1 MRNPLERLAL
11 PGPPPLVI
19 TLGVTLLA
27 AFTQALVVAVFLAT
41 RVLSLRDWPWLFGGW
56 AGAVALTATLTY
68 ALGGVIWRPFSWLHQ
83 TISRLLTGELEPAHE
98 LRRGETG
105 DLLTAFGLLAR
116 ELQGYRKLEIDRLI
130 LEKNELRSAID
141 SMSEGLLILDL
152 ALRPVLANPALR
164 RLAHAGQTSTP
175 AQAADPDLEDRHL
188 FADRWADPDRVAQL
202 DAALLEHPERPSVA
216 VLELVNPTRFVK
228 RTSSPL
234 YDAEGQQVGHV
245 LVYLDLTG
253 ELEADR
259 LKSEFVSNASHELR
273 TPVTSMRLLIET
285 LLDGAHEDPATRL
298 SFLSDLERE
307 AARLHE
313 LVNDLLD
320 LSALESRRGVN
331 LARVDVREVLREAIA
346 TVQPQATGGELE
358 LLHHLPDDPLWLRVD
373 PVRFGQIFVNLLAN
387 AIKFTPRGGRVEL
400 TVRVHD
406 EAVLFRVSDTGIGI
420 PAVDLPHVFD
430 RFFRVSR
437 DRGRRQG
444 GSGLGLSI
452 VRQAVELHG
461 GQIDVRSVEAGG
473 TTFTVHLP
481 RLERVER
488 EPSET

>member
-27 AFTQALVVAVFLAT
+27 AFTQSLVVGVFLAT

-68 ALGGVIWRPFSWLHQ
+68 ALGGVVWRPFSWLHQ
-83 TISRLLTGELEPAHE
+83 TITRLLTGELEPAQE
-98 LRRGETG
+98 PPRGETR
-105 DLLTAFGLLAR
+105 DLLAAFGLLAR
-116 ELQGYRKLEIDRLI
+116 ELQGYRTLEIDRLI
-130 LEKNELRSAID
+130 LEKNELRAAID

-152 ALRPVLANPALR
+152 ALRPVLVNPALR
-164 RLAHAGQTSTP
+164 RLARSGQKT
-175 AQAADPDLEDRHL
+175 DPDLADHHL
-188 FADRWADPDRVAQL
+188 FADRWVDPERVARL
-202 DAALLEHPERPSVA
+202 DAALLAHPERPGVA
-216 VLELVNPTRFVK
+216 VLELREPTRFVK

-234 YDAEGQQVGHV
+234 YGADGQQVGHV

-273 TPVTSMRLLIET
+273 TPVTSMRLLTET
-285 LLDGAHEDPATRL
+285 LLDGAHEDLETRL
-298 SFLSDLERE
+298 SFLTDLERE

-320 LSALESRRGVN
+320 LSTLESRRGGSLE
-331 LARVDVREVLREAIA
+331 LADIGEVLREAIA
-346 TVQPQATGGELE
+346 TVQPQATGADLE
-358 LLHHLPDDPLWLRVD
+358 LRHHLPRRPLLLRVD
-373 PVRFGQIFVNLLAN
+373 RVRFGQIFVNLLAN

-400 TVRVHD
+400 MVQLES
-406 EAVLFRVSDTGIGI
+406 EAVLFHVSDTGIGI
-420 PAVDLPHVFD
+420 PAADLPHVFD

-461 GQIDVRSVEAGG
+461 GQIDVRSVEGGG
-473 TTFTVHLP
+473 TTFTVMLP
-481 RLERVER
+481 RAEGITPELA
-488 EPSET
+488 ET